1 MKCYSVAPDQ
11 EAERWIVKLE
21 DVAPTE
27 EYTSKDGAIAAAE
40 ELAKENSP
48 SKLQIL
54 DKEHNVIE
62 ERKY

>member
-11 EAERWIVKLE
+11 DATRWIVKLE

-27 EYTSKDGAIAAAE
+27 SFPSKDGAIAAAE
-40 ELAKENSP
+40 ELAKDNTP

-54 DKEHNVIE
+54 DKDHNVEE